1 MIWQSALRALRRP
14 ANLIAAVVFVAVGV
28 FWAASAIQSARAQ
41 TLDQRVHDVA
51 TQIQCPACNGESVA
65 DSPSAIAL
73 SMRGVIRQKL
83 AEGASEQE
91 VLDYFEQRYGS
102 GILES
107 PPKQGFT
114 SLIWLAPVLMFLAG
128 IVVLGSV
135 GREWRVARVA
145 ADLRPDDVSL
155 DADLSDRERERYRR
169 LLQRELDADEGLPV
183 HRVYETEG
191 R

>member
-1 MIWQSALRALRRP
+1 MIWHSALRALRRP
-14 ANLIAAVVFVAVGV
+14 SNLIAAVVFVAVGV
-28 FWAASAIQSARAQ
+28 FWAASAIHSARVQ

-51 TQIQCPACNGESVA
+51 SQIQCPACNGESVA

-83 AEGASEQE
+83 TEGASEQE
-91 VLDYFEQRYGS
+91 VLDYFQQRYGS

-128 IVVLGSV
+128 LVVLGSV
-135 GREWRVARVA
+135 GREWRVARGA
-145 ADLRPDDVSL
+145 ADLRPDDVSP
-155 DADLSDRERERYRR
+155 DTDLSDRERERYRR

-183 HRVYETEG
+183 HPVHERED

>member
-1 MIWQSALRALRRP
+1 MIWQSAMRALRRP
-14 ANLIAAVVFVAVGV
+14 SNLIAAVVFVAVGV

-51 TQIQCPACNGESVA
+51 SQIQCPACNGESVA

-83 AEGASEQE
+83 AEGASDQE

-135 GREWRVARVA
+135 GREWRVAHVA
-145 ADLRPDDVSL
+145 ADLRPDEVSL